1 MKLKRKMSMKILAAK
16 KAMSNFSNFSTK
28 SNYYD
33 NSHKL
38 VIGKMKDK
46 TAGIAIK

>member
-33 NSHKL
+33 NSQNWLLEK
-38 VIGKMKDK
+38 
-46 TAGIAIK
+46 